1 MNVDVNVHVEVDVNS
16 ECELCVQEVAA
27 EEGVVRS
34 GDRRSGEANRGVC
47 TPRLLHMEE
56 VWPEA
61 HQRLALSK
69 VGCLTQYNLH
79 YKLQYRK
86 RTYIHIAMYELLCM
100 CVYVSHIHTFIYK

>member
-47 TPRLLHMEE
+47 TP
-56 VWPEA
+56 
-61 HQRLALSK
+61 
-69 VGCLTQYNLH
+69 
-79 YKLQYRK
+79 
-86 RTYIHIAMYELLCM
+86 
-100 CVYVSHIHTFIYK
+100 